1 MTIPST
7 DSLTESTFGGRLRR
21 CRQAAGLS
29 LRQLA
34 GQVGY
39 DHSYLSQVERGL
51 RPGSAH
57 LAALCDQ
64 RLGTSGE
71 LTTAYQLAHPP
82 SPAPAISG
90 KPETEPTPAPP
101 KAPSLESTRHGLTFS
116 FTRLPGAQEW
126 QAVAATYGQDVFST
140 DPEVLLTE
148 LTADLELLRQTV
160 ATDSSSPAAL
170 ADPATRMTVV
180 MAWTLAGLGRVREA
194 RRWWRTARA
203 TADHTGDPELRLLPR
218 GWEILSGWSERRSAD
233 ELLRLSDKALAEARG
248 VVQASG
254 AGVLVGKAQALA
266 QLGREAEARQTLAQ
280 LADVVQTPDEGSLFG
295 WPEYRQHHAESLVLT
310 TMGDY
315 LAAFDAQDRA
325 FALYPAELAG
335 ELALVQLHR
344 AACLVSVGELTGLGF
359 AMRVLLEL
367 PAHCHNE
374 RLYVVA
380 GHVLASVQP
389 GDLAKSVVRDY
400 RELLVTRPPLGR

>member
-57 LAALCDQ
+57 LATLCDQ
-64 RLGTSGE
+64 RLATGGE
-71 LTTAYQLAHPP
+71 LSTAYQQAHPP
-82 SPAPAISG
+82 IPTPAAGG
-90 KPETEPTPAPP
+90 KPETDP
-101 KAPSLESTRHGLTFS
+101 APSLESTRHGLTFS
-116 FTRLPGAQEW
+116 FTQVPGVQEW
-126 QAVAATYGQDVFST
+126 HAVAAAYGQDVFST
-140 DPEVLLTE
+140 DPAVLLSE
-148 LTADLELLRQTV
+148 LTADLELLRQT
-160 ATDSSSPAAL
+160 AAADSGNPAAL
-170 ADPATRMTVV
+170 ADPATRLTVV

-218 GWEILSGWSERRSAD
+218 SWEILSGWSERRSPA
-233 ELLRLSDKALAEARG
+233 ELLRLSEEAIAQVRG
-248 VVQASG
+248 PVPASG

-266 QLGREAEARQTLAQ
+266 QLGREAEARQTLTL
-280 LADVVQTPDEGSLFG
+280 LAEVAQTPDEGSLFG
-295 WPEYRQHHAESLVLT
+295 WPEYRLRHAESLVFT
-310 TMGDY
+310 TLGDY

-325 FALYPAELAG
+325 LALYPAELAG
-335 ELALVQLHR
+335 ELAMVQLHR
-344 AACLVSVGELTGLGF
+344 AACLVGYGELTGLGF

-380 GHVLASVQP
+380 GQVLASVQP

>member
-57 LAALCDQ
+57 LATLCDQ
-64 RLGTSGE
+64 RLATGGE
-71 LTTAYQLAHPP
+71 LTTAYQQAHPP
-82 SPAPAISG
+82 SPAPATGG
-90 KPETEPTPAPP
+90 KVETEPTA
-101 KAPSLESTRHGLTFS
+101 APSLESTRHGLTFS
-116 FTRLPGAQEW
+116 FTQVPGVQEW
-126 QAVAATYGQDVFST
+126 QAVAAAYGQDVFST
-140 DPEVLLTE
+140 DPAVLLTE

-170 ADPATRMTVV
+170 ADPATRLTVV

-203 TADHTGDPELRLLPR
+203 TADHSADHTGDPELRLLPR
-218 GWEILSGWSERRSAD
+218 AWEILSGWSERRSAA
-233 ELLRLSDKALAEARG
+233 ELLRLSEEALAQARG
-248 VVQASG
+248 PVQASG

-266 QLGREAEARQTLAQ
+266 QLGRGAEARQTLAQ
-280 LADVVQTPDEGSLFG
+280 LAEVVQTPDEGSLFG
-295 WPEYRQHHAESLVLT
+295 WPEYRLRHAESLVFT
-310 TMGDY
+310 TLGDY

-325 FALYPAELAG
+325 FALYPAELCG
-335 ELALVQLHR
+335 ELAMVQLHR
-344 AACLVSVGELTGLGF
+344 AAGLVGYGELTGLGF

-380 GHVLASVQP
+380 GQVLASVQP

-400 RELLVTRPPLGR
+400 RELLVTRPHLGR